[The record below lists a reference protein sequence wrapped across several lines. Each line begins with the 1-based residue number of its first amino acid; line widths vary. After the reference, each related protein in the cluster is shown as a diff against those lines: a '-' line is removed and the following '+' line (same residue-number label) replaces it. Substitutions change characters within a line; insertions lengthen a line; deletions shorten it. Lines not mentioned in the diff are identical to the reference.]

1 MPSFT
6 AFDAYDPD
14 HLAWLHTRHRFKKP
28 VEATDLARLIRA
40 NPGTVTDP
48 LLRDYVCRALEGQLK
63 KNRGRPAVTFE
74 HEVRLLQA
82 GFRVERLAARIRQM
96 RKGRVSSSVRSSAD
110 FSPMELAAEHV
121 ARRMK
126 LGAGTTLLK
135 DISRQKSR
143 GIFGR

>member
-1 MPSFT
+1 MQSVT
-6 AFDAYDPD
+6 VFDAYDPD
-14 HLAWLHTRHRFKKP
+14 HLEWLQIRHRFGKD
-28 VEATDLARLIRA
+28 VDATDLARLIRA
-40 NPGTVTDP
+40 NPDTVTDP
-48 LLRDYVCRALEGQLK
+48 LLRDYVCCALEGQLRK
-63 KNRGRPAVTFE
+63 KRGRPAVSFE

-96 RKGRVSSSVRSSAD
+96 RKGRASNSVRSSAD
-110 FSPMELAAEHV
+110 FSPMEIAAEHV
-121 ARRMK
+121 ARRLK

>member
-6 AFDAYDPD
+6 IFDAYDPD
-14 HLAWLHTRHRFKKP
+14 HLVWLQTRHRFEKD
-28 VEATDLARLIRA
+28 VDAADLARLIRA

-63 KNRGRPAVTFE
+63 KKRGRPAATFE
-74 HEVRLLQA
+74 HEVKLLQA

-96 RKGRVSSSVRSSAD
+96 RKSHLSSRVRSSAD
-110 FSPMELAAEHV
+110 FSPMEFAAEHV
-121 ARRMK
+121 ARRLK

-135 DISRQKSR
+135 DIYRQKSW
-143 GIFGR
+143 GICSR